1 MNDTNTAPS
10 STTPAPIG
18 AGMIARGLGWD
29 IGLPLIAYYALH
41 LAGTS
46 DWAALIAGSLVAGA
60 RIVWVAVRTHTPNP
74 FAMVMVV
81 SFGMGLALAFVTG
94 DARFLLLK
102 DSITTA
108 AVGLMFLV
116 LAALGQ
122 PLTLAAAKTWRPA
135 LADQLTEQFRTD
147 PAARRWHLT
156 ASTVWGAGLLV
167 EAALRVPLV
176 YLLPIHVMVGV
187 SAGMMI
193 AAYALLILWTGWYLR
208 RVRSPQPGQGSAEPS
223 GASPGP
229 DRGPTA

>member
-1 MNDTNTAPS
+1 MTDGRRNGAP
-10 STTPAPIG
+10 TDHAAANPG
-18 AGMIARGLGWD
+18 AASAALLGPGMIVRGLGWD
-29 IGLPLIAYYALH
+29 IGLPLIAYYTLH
-41 LAGTS
+41 LAGAS

-81 SFGMGLALAFVTG
+81 SFGMGFALAFVTG

-102 DSITTA
+102 DSMTTA

-122 PLTLAAAKTWRPA
+122 PLTLAAAKTWRPEA
-135 LADQLTEQFRTD
+135 ADRLTEQFRTNSG
-147 PAARRWHLT
+147 ARHWHLT

-193 AAYALLILWTGWYLR
+193 LAYAVLILWTGWYLR
-208 RVRSPQPGQGSAEPS
+208 RVSPREASGSTS
-223 GASPGP
+223 SSV
-229 DRGPTA
+229 R